1 MLRKD
6 AWEGIVDFLRKAN
19 NEVWFRDYGK
29 PLDFIRWLFLYIWLI
44 IKRELVFKESRN
56 DSNKIQTVPMK
67 SITHNKLLLLL
78 LVVFNSL
85 SGKAQQIN
93 DNYTDRAL
101 YVDNF
106 D

>member
-1 MLRKD
+1 
-6 AWEGIVDFLRKAN
+6 
-19 NEVWFRDYGK
+19 
-29 PLDFIRWLFLYIWLI
+29 
-44 IKRELVFKESRN
+44 
-56 DSNKIQTVPMK
+56 MK